1 MNSRRDFLK
10 SGTAALLFN
19 SAFLRGG
26 RLMAEHK
33 NAGDYLNLPLGLQLY
48 SLRAMLPTDYEGTL
62 KQIAAIGYREV
73 EAAGFYNHS
82 ASEVKQAM
90 RQAGLHCV
98 GAHYSFHDLTAQFD
112 QTMAFAHE
120 LELEYVVC
128 PSPGNKNPSS
138 RPSGHSGHRPVFTME
153 DWKWNAE
160 QFNQIGRKVHAAGLK
175 FGFHNHALPFH
186 KIDGMVPYDELMRLT
201 DPAYVTMEM
210 DCGWVVVGGGDPV
223 ELLHRYPTR
232 ISMLHVK
239 DFNLAGWSSSSA
251 GHPHSTALG
260 QGSIDYRPIFAAA
273 ARTGHIKHCFI
284 EQEQYDMTPMQELKV
299 NADYMRKLHA

>member
-10 SGTAALLFN
+10 SGAAALLCG
-19 SAFLRGG
+19 SAFLRGSQ
-26 RLMAEHK
+26 MTAE
-33 NAGDYLNLPLGLQLY
+33 NQGGGEYLNLPLGLQLY
-48 SLRAMLPTDYEGTL
+48 SVRAMLPTDYEGTL
-62 KQIAAIGYREV
+62 KQVAALGYREV

-82 ASEVKQAM
+82 ASQVKQAM
-90 RQAGLHCV
+90 QQAGLHCV

-120 LELEYVVC
+120 VGLEYVVC
-128 PSPGNKNPSS
+128 PSPGHKNPSS
-138 RPSGHSGHRPVFTME
+138 HTSGHKGQWPVFTME

-175 FGFHNHALPFH
+175 FGYHNHTMAFH
-186 KIDGMVPYDELMRLT
+186 KEDGMVPYHELMRLT
-201 DPAYVTMEM
+201 DPEYVTMEM
-210 DCGWVVVGGGDPV
+210 DCGWVVVGGGNPV

-239 DFNLAGWSSSSA
+239 DFKLNPSQTSSA
-251 GHPHSTALG
+251 NHPSSTALG

-273 ARTGHIKHCFI
+273 ARTGHIKHCFV
-284 EQEQYDMTPMQELKV
+284 EQEQYDMAPMQELKI
-299 NADYMRKLHA
+299 NAEYMRKLHA